1 MSGRLLKKFTFGG
14 QTRSIMIAEQVVE
27 RGYSR
32 VVSAIDPKVKAE
44 TAAKVEAAFQGP
56 TMLSNDVKASAVI
69 ARIV

>member
-1 MSGRLLKKFTFGG
+1 
-14 QTRSIMIAEQVVE
+14 MIAEQVVE